1 MTAPFR
7 TPVAGAAIAP
17 FHVLVI
23 GGGIGG
29 LCLAQG
35 LKRAGIS
42 VAVYERD
49 RTPADRL
56 QGYRVHISPAGSRA
70 LHACLPPHLFELFDR
85 TCGKPGRA
93 FHFMTEDM
101 QVLLALEGELMV
113 EQQRNAIAKHR
124 AVSRITLRHILLS
137 GLDDVVHLGKTF
149 TRYEERGDGRIVAH
163 FEDGSSAE
171 GDILVAADGGGSRV
185 RRQFLPQAERIDTG
199 VIGIAGKVFLD
210 DASRARLAPALL
222 DGLTLVAAKGAL
234 GLFAAMQD
242 FDGTAL
248 DGIGADEAF
257 PGTGNLFDNTR
268 SYLMWA
274 LSGKR
279 ARLGLDGG
287 AEKLDTTA
295 LAATA
300 ARAMAGWAKGFRDL
314 VDLSDPTTISCLPIR
329 VAAGRAVADRA
340 HHVDRRRHPFDDAL
354 PRHRRQYRA
363 QGRRASA
370 RRTDRGAAQRGA
382 AARRHRRL
390 RDRNARLRLQG
401 GAQLAAGDAADDRA
415 GADCD
420 GIVAHRVPPDRP
432 PTTAQ
437 APDGARHERGVICPW
452 IDRRARGIIAAPGG
466 GLGVAQKEPAC
477 DSILN
482 GRNPPG
488 WAESASCR
496 RA

>member
-7 TPVAGAAIAP
+7 TSAFGAGVVP

-35 LKRAGIS
+35 LKQAGVS

-49 RTPADRL
+49 RTPTDRL
-56 QGYRVHISPAGSRA
+56 QGYRVHISPGGSRA
-70 LHACLPPHLFELFDR
+70 LHACLPPHLFELFDG

-93 FHFMTEDM
+93 FRFMTEHM
-101 QVLLALEGELMV
+101 QVLLALEGELMAA
-113 EQQRNAIAKHR
+113 QQAEPIARHR
-124 AVSRITLRHILLS
+124 AVSRITLRHVLLS

-149 TRYEERGDGRIVAH
+149 TRYEERGDGRVVAH
-163 FEDGSSAE
+163 FEDGSTAE

-222 DGLTLVAAKGAL
+222 DGLTLVAAKGGL

-248 DGIGADEAF
+248 GLGSDATSPPPRWRAERAASAATPQCARRTLALNEARRRAS
-257 PGTGNLFDNTR
+257 GNLFDNTR

-279 ARLGLDGG
+279 ARLGLDGA
-287 AEKLDTTA
+287 AEKLDSTA
-295 LAATA
+295 LASTA
-300 ARAMAGWAKGFRDL
+300 AWAMAGWAKGFRDL

-329 VAAGRAVADRA
+329 TSLPVAPWPTGRITLIGDAIHSMTPYRGIGANIALR
-340 HHVDRRRHPFDDAL
+340 DAL
-354 PRHRRQYRA
+354 HLRDA
-363 QGRRASA
+363 LV
-370 RRTDRGAAQRGA
+370 AAQRNEVPLLDAIASYETAMRDYGFQA
-382 AARRHRRL
+382 VRNSLQAMQQTTGQGPIAMALSRSAFRLVNHLPPLKRRM
-390 RDRNARLRLQG
+390 
-401 GAQLAAGDAADDRA
+401 
-415 GADCD
+415 
-420 GIVAHRVPPDRP
+420 V
-432 PTTAQ
+432 
-437 APDGARHERGVICPW
+437 RGM
-452 IDRRARGIIAAPGG
+452 G
-466 GLGVAQKEPAC
+466 E
-477 DSILN
+477 
-482 GRNPPG
+482 
-488 WAESASCR
+488 E
-496 RA
+496 

>member
-7 TPVAGAAIAP
+7 TPVVGAMVAP

-35 LKRAGIS
+35 LKRVGIS

-49 RTPADRL
+49 RTPTDRL

-101 QVLLALEGELMV
+101 QVLLALEGELMA
-113 EQQRNAIAKHR
+113 EQQRDPIAKHR
-124 AVSRITLRHILLS
+124 AVSRITLRYVLLS

-210 DASRARLAPALL
+210 ATSRARLAPALL
-222 DGLTLVAAKGAL
+222 DGLTLVAAKGGL
-234 GLFAAMQD
+234 GLFAAIQD

-248 DGIGADEAF
+248 DGIAAHEAS
-257 PGTGNLFDNTR
+257 PSTGNLFNNTR

-279 ARLGLDGG
+279 ARLGLVGG
-287 AEKLDTTA
+287 AEKLDSAALASPASGQRGNSIVRAHSAAEDARERAGDTRPEPGSSARAA
-295 LAATA
+295 LAAAA
-300 ARAMAGWAKGFRDL
+300 ARAIAGWAKGFRDL

-329 VAAGRAVADRA
+329 TSLPVMPWPTGRITLIGDAIHSMTPYRGIGANIALKDAVRL
-340 HHVDRRRHPFDDAL
+340 RDAL
-354 PRHRRQYRA
+354 V
-363 QGRRASA
+363 
-370 RRTDRGAAQRGA
+370 AAQRNEVPLLDAIAGYESA
-382 AARRHRRL
+382 MRDYGFKAVRNSLQAMQQTTGQGPIAMALSRTAFRL
-390 RDRNARLRLQG
+390 
-401 GAQLAAGDAADDRA
+401 
-415 GADCD
+415 
-420 GIVAHRVPPDRP
+420 
-432 PTTAQ
+432 
-437 APDGARHERGVICPW
+437 
-452 IDRRARGIIAAPGG
+452 IDRLPPLKRQMARGMS
-466 GLGVAQKEPAC
+466 E
-477 DSILN
+477 
-482 GRNPPG
+482 
-488 WAESASCR
+488 E
-496 RA
+496 

>member
-7 TPVAGAAIAP
+7 TPVVGAAVAP

-42 VAVYERD
+42 AAVNERD
-49 RTPADRL
+49 RTPTDRL

-101 QVLLALEGELMV
+101 QVLLALEGELMA
-113 EQQRNAIAKHR
+113 EQQRDPIAKHR
-124 AVSRITLRHILLS
+124 AVSRITLRHVLLS

-163 FEDGSSAE
+163 FEDGSTAE

-185 RRQFLPQAERIDTG
+185 RRQFLPHAERIDTG

-210 DASRARLAPALL
+210 ATSRARLAPALL
-222 DGLTLVAAKGAL
+222 DGLTLVAAKGGL

-248 DGIGADEAF
+248 DGVGADEAS
-257 PGTGNLFDNTR
+257 PSTENLFDNTR

-287 AEKLDTTA
+287 AEKLDSSA

-329 VAAGRAVADRA
+329 TSLPVAPWPTGRITLIGDAIHSMTPYRGIGANIALKDAVQLR
-340 HHVDRRRHPFDDAL
+340 DAL
-354 PRHRRQYRA
+354 V
-363 QGRRASA
+363 
-370 RRTDRGAAQRGA
+370 AAQRNEAPLPDAIASYEIAMRDYGFKAVRNSLQAMQQTTGQGA
-382 AARRHRRL
+382 MAMALSRTAFRL
-390 RDRNARLRLQG
+390 
-401 GAQLAAGDAADDRA
+401 
-415 GADCD
+415 
-420 GIVAHRVPPDRP
+420 
-432 PTTAQ
+432 
-437 APDGARHERGVICPW
+437 
-452 IDRRARGIIAAPGG
+452 IDRLPPLKRRMARGMS
-466 GLGVAQKEPAC
+466 E
-477 DSILN
+477 
-482 GRNPPG
+482 
-488 WAESASCR
+488 E
-496 RA
+496 